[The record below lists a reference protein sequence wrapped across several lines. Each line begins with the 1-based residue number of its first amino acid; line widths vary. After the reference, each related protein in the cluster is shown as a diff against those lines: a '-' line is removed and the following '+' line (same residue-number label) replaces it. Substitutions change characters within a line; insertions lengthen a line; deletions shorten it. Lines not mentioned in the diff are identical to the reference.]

1 MLNQIVL
8 CGKLFSIRDE
18 SVVLICTTPDS
29 NETKYIEVF
38 MSENILNN
46 CKQYL
51 KGQDL
56 IGIKGYIDAVE
67 TTPKGYNHKQIKL
80 MVVATKVSFLSSV
93 AKEAMTNVE
102 SD

>member
-8 CGKLFSIRDE
+8 CGRLFSIRQE
-18 SVVLICTTPDS
+18 SVVLECNTPES
-29 NETKYIEVF
+29 NEPKFIEVF
-38 MSENILNN
+38 MSESILNN

-56 IGIKGYIDAVE
+56 IGIKGYIDTAEIV
-67 TTPKGYNHKQIKL
+67 PKGYNHKQIKH
-80 MVVATKVSFLSSV
+80 MVVATKVSFLSSQ

>member
-8 CGKLFSIRDE
+8 CGRLYSIRQE
-18 SVVLICTTPDS
+18 SVVLECTTPES

-38 MSENILNN
+38 MSESILNN

-51 KGQDL
+51 KGQDI
-56 IGIKGYIDAVE
+56 IGIKGYIDTVE
-67 TTPKGYNHKQIKL
+67 MVPKGYKHKQIKH
-80 MVVATKVSFLSSV
+80 MVVATKVSFLSSQ